1 MRTLTALAA
10 LLFVAASAQQVPAS
24 AHANTSCQL
33 QLLVV
38 DQANVPVPNATVT
51 VYTLDGNPGVTA
63 KADAN
68 GKVVFPKL
76 GSGMAQVVARASGY
90 ESYIAKTTLETGQNA
105 QTVKLHG
112 DRSNNV
118 TTSAVPVDPRS

>member
-1 MRTLTALAA
+1 MRTHTAFAA
-10 LLFVAASAQQVPAS
+10 LLFVVASVLQVPAS
-24 AHANTSCQL
+24 ARPSASSQL
-33 QLLVV
+33 HLLVL
-38 DQANVPVPNATVT
+38 DQTSVPVPNTTVT

-63 KADAN
+63 KTDAA